1 MYLLGYLQL
10 YPFCSGVSLPPLVFR
25 PLFVFIAESKCE
37 FQETAAIVL
46 SPGWKKLGWKKTARD
61 VFLRKQITRNSFRQF
76 RFVAPRVLCFILFH
90 DFYDKGWR
98 IFQYWY
104 FYFFSSSLCFLNK
117 KNRKKGRHFFIYNS
131 TKRKL
136 KNRIVSFF
144 RFIRSKRFFQRVGKL
159 SERATRACSWTFVA
173 QPRNFARVDSIFP
186 SSVSF
191 DVIFH
196 LLAENKCRKRE
207 TIGGL
212 DSTWI

>member
-46 SPGWKKLGWKKTARD
+46 SLGWKKLGWKKTARD

-131 TKRKL
+131 AKRKL

-144 RFIRSKRFFQRVGKL
+144 DLSDLKGFSSAWENCRSVQRELAAELLSRSREISRAWIRSFQ
-159 SERATRACSWTFVA
+159 VA
-173 QPRNFARVDSIFP
+173 FP
-186 SSVSF
+186 STSF
-191 DVIFH
+191 F
-196 LLAENKCRKRE
+196 
-207 TIGGL
+207 TY
-212 DSTWI
+212 